1 MTTCSRVSLLLL
13 LVGCGAAETTAGP
26 SNASLVQTCAP
37 WDGPAVGLYLTATAP
52 TSTYPEPPFLSVMV
66 YKSVPDIEG
75 KTFTVSPGTTDLG
88 SAQDCSSTSSCVPAD
103 KARVSFGVLAADSTI
118 QVTYRLEFSSTR
130 ILVGQVRPRLLP
142 APGLC
147 G

>member
-1 MTTCSRVSLLLL
+1 MRPHWTLITVLA
-13 LVGCGAAETTAGP
+13 GCGAAETTAGP

-37 WDGPAVGLYLTATAP
+37 WDGPAVGLYLTATTPAA
-52 TSTYPEPPFLSVMV
+52 TYPEPPFLSITV
-66 YKSVPDIEG
+66 YKGVPDIQG
-75 KTFTVSPGTTDLG
+75 KSFTVSQGTTDLG
-88 SAQDCSSTSSCVPAD
+88 FAQDCPTNSSCVPAD
-103 KARVSFGVLAADSTI
+103 KARVSFGMLAADSTI
-118 QVTYRLEFSSTR
+118 QVTYRIEFPSDR

>member
-1 MTTCSRVSLLLL
+1 MRSRVTLLLFVL
-13 LVGCGAAETTAGP
+13 GCTAAETTAGP

-37 WDGPAVGLYLTATAP
+37 WDGPAVGLYLTTTAP
-52 TSTYPEPPFLSVMV
+52 ASTYPEPPFLSIMV
-66 YKSVPDIEG
+66 YKSVAEIQG
-75 KTFTVSPGTTDLG
+75 KSFTVSPGTTSLG

-103 KARVSFGVLAADSTI
+103 AARITFGSLAVDSTI
-118 QVTYRLEFSSTR
+118 AVSYRLEFPSNR
-130 ILVGQVRPRLLP
+130 ILVGEVRPRLLP